1 MFVDD
6 AVDAF
11 LRAGTSEECNGGVY
25 NVGGSEAI
33 NLRDLATKL
42 LQVAG
47 TGRVRH
53 VEWPLEKKAIDI
65 GDFYADCSKLTRTV
79 GWRPMTSLDKGLART
94 VAFYRNH
101 LAHYV
106 SDVS

>member
-1 MFVDD
+1 MLSIWLTCP
-6 AVDAF
+6 ARLKITSL
-11 LRAGTSEECNGGVY
+11 LRTRLSMELVSLTSDLFTVKRSSM
-25 NVGGSEAI
+25 SEI
-33 NLRDLATKL
+33 L
-42 LQVAG
+42 
-47 TGRVRH
+47 
-53 VEWPLEKKAIDI
+53 EWPPEKKAIDI

-79 GWRPMTSLDKGLART
+79 GWQPTTFLDEGLART